1 MKTKLQTWWNEPW
14 TNGTYIKA
22 CGIGLAIGV
31 LINSAWMAWYYSEEI
46 SNWFKKLTS
55 RFKKKETTIEEED
68 P

>member
-1 MKTKLQTWWNEPW
+1 MKTKLQTWWNKPW

-22 CGIGLAIGV
+22 CGIAL
-31 LINSAWMAWYYSEEI
+31 LIEMAWMCWYYSEEI
-46 SNWFKKLTS
+46 SNWFKKLTN